1 MAERTVRRV
10 RSTRNLRGG
19 GAKKKDDGGSILG
32 AVLTPA
38 EWLINQVSRPAY
50 SVGSIVAGNPA
61 NALREMAAFTTLGA
75 SELIPGL
82 DAPETTVSDA
92 LQQRGV
98 KYPGGIGGFALR
110 FGTDL
115 VTDPASYV
123 TFGTAGAVK
132 GAVRSAGKEA
142 IERATKEAA
151 EQGLTGAQREAYIV
165 AAERG
170 ARTRAKRT
178 ADRQFAVQFAPVG
191 VTLARRGAPVA
202 SKDIVLSSSAVGRQI
217 EKALDAVGGSR
228 VATGTAK
235 VFATGGDPAVENRVV
250 DSMTQAVRQQADRTK
265 NNKLARILGIEGKL
279 LYRDAKAAGVSRDD
293 AARSIGAYLLAKAD
307 APKLGVS
314 HAAAYA
320 NYVDNASGML
330 KGKKKPNYMAFSDIE
345 RAFANRISFLEG
357 VSRGTAKKEVEA
369 GVKTADDIIENYV
382 PRIGRKGKD
391 QRQANKITG
400 YQAQSNALRS
410 STTQQR
416 RVLETS
422 DDWFKNGL
430 IPEDDYF
437 RLAQWRMNQSVD
449 LIAQQTALN
458 AVSARFGRVLDEQ
471 AVMDKVLGRQGKALE
486 KFQRAG
492 LVAGKAQQAQQKADE
507 QVVQRALDIQQRGQ
521 AITDARAAGAQQVAR
536 AQGDLDV
543 AQGVARENPL
553 PTQAQAAREAVARS
567 EGPTFADLQAFA
579 NEKFNAR
586 QFLVMA
592 RNELARRRQEV
603 ESGLEKASVLAPYE
617 RLVARS
623 EQAVKDAARAP
634 RELQDAAIAGLRT
647 DAINLLRGER
657 AARAAEVTKL
667 REAVRRAQRDGN
679 KVAIERAKG
688 RLREAQIRKRI
699 AEDRAS
705 RSRMNTEAA
714 QKRVENRRRILD
726 DRTAEVEEAAIS
738 AERTLKTPGA
748 RATPKE
754 MAEYKKQGWQQLQ
767 FAHDSVNAIVD
778 PKVREAVDNA
788 FQKAWEITS
797 DQGAYAAVR
806 QFVNSATSRWK
817 GLSLISVGYHM
828 RNLQSD
834 LMMSWM
840 AGAKDPRSLVQAVQ
854 IIRGRPGSMVI
865 QGQRMSYNDLLR
877 EAERNGTIRA
887 GEVAQDAGRIAQQAE
902 RQGRGVVGP
911 PRTPGEGSVAQ
922 ASYRFGRFREDS
934 TRLMLYIERR
944 KAGDSAEEA
953 AESVRNYLFDY
964 GDVSRFVSTTRRFL
978 LPFITWSAKA
988 LPRMVKQ
995 AVEKPRTFTRI
1006 GFATEAANQSFGP
1019 IDSNILPTGRT
1030 LSFAVPTFGVGSG
1043 PYTYNPENTLPYGVL
1058 NSFSPFGFKA
1068 AGRSAGMFLNPLVKA
1083 PIEIATNYNLYQG
1096 RTAPRRVQAP
1106 VWIRALSGAGA
1117 SGGVLDLGPKQDL
1130 YTKEEVPGYSRTW
1143 DSIFRMFPPYQ
1154 LAQAYPGVGV
1164 ESDRIS
1170 YLRSVFG
1177 VNVSPYERQRDLFY
1191 AQRFAPKA

>member
-10 RSTRNLRGG
+10 RSTRNVRGG

-61 NALREMAAFTTLGA
+61 NALREMAAFTTLGV

-98 KYPGGIGGFALR
+98 KYPGGVGGFALR

-132 GAVRSAGKEA
+132 GAVRAAGKEA
-142 IERATKEAA
+142 IERAGKEATQ
-151 EQGLTGAQREAYIV
+151 QGLTGAQRDAYIR

-170 ARTRAKRT
+170 SRTEAKRT
-178 ADRQFAVQFAPVG
+178 APRQFAVQFAPVG

-202 SKDIVLSSSAVGRQI
+202 SKDIVLKSSAVGRQI

-228 VATGTAK
+228 AFTGTSK
-235 VFATGGDPAVENRVV
+235 IFSTGGDPAIENRVV
-250 DSMTQAVRQQADRTK
+250 DSMTQAIRQQADRIK
-265 NNKLARILGIEGKL
+265 NDRLSKILAREGREL
-279 LYRDAKAAGVSRDD
+279 VRVAKGAGVTRDD
-293 AARSIGAYLLAKAD
+293 AARSVGAFMLARAD

-314 HAAAYA
+314 HAEAYA
-320 NYVDNASGML
+320 NFVENASKAGSKAEYMDFSAIEQVL
-330 KGKKKPNYMAFSDIE
+330 KDRVGFFD
-345 RAFANRISFLEG
+345 G
-357 VSRGTAKKEVEA
+357 VAKTTGRMEVKA
-369 GVKTADDIIENYV
+369 GVKTNDDIIENYV

-391 QRQANKITG
+391 QRKANKVEG

-416 RVLETS
+416 RVLETT

-458 AVSARFGRVLDEQ
+458 AVSARFGRVTDE
-471 AVMDKVLGRQGKALE
+471 AALMEKVLGRQGKALE
-486 KFQRAG
+486 KMQRAG
-492 LVAGKAQQAQQKADE
+492 NIVGKAQQAQQKSDE
-507 QVVQRALDIQQRGQ
+507 QVVQRALDVAERAEVVRG
-521 AITDARAAGAQQVAR
+521 ARSVGDQQVAR

-543 AQGVARENPL
+543 VQGVARENPL
-553 PTQAQAAREAVARS
+553 PTQAQAAAQAAARA

-579 NEKFNAR
+579 NDKFSAR

-592 RNELARRRQEV
+592 RNELARRRDEV
-603 ESGLEKASVLAPYE
+603 EAGLEKASVLSPYE
-617 RLVARS
+617 RLVSRA
-623 EQAVKDAARAP
+623 EQAVKDSARAP
-634 RELQDAAIAGLRT
+634 GKSQAAQVKALR
-647 DAINLLRGER
+647 DEAINVLRGEK
-657 AARAAEVTKL
+657 AARAADVSKARENL
-667 REAVRRAQRDGN
+667 RKARRSKN
-679 KVAIERAKG
+679 KVAVERAKG
-688 RLREAQIRKRI
+688 RLREAELRKRI

-714 QKRVENRRRILD
+714 QKRLENRRRILA
-726 DRTAEVEEAAIS
+726 DRTAEVEDAAVS
-738 AERTLKTPGA
+738 AERTLRVPGE
-748 RATPKE
+748 RATPGE
-754 MAEYKKQGWQQLQ
+754 MAEYKKAGWQNLQ
-767 FAHDSVNAIVD
+767 YARDSVDAIVD

-788 FQKAWEITS
+788 FNKAWEITS
-797 DQGAYAAVR
+797 DQGSYAAVR

-834 LMMSWM
+834 LMMSWI
-840 AGAKDPRSLVQAVQ
+840 AGAKDPRSLVQAIQ
-854 IIRGRPGSMVI
+854 MIRGRTGSVVI
-865 QGQRMSYNDLLR
+865 KGQKVSYGDLLR

-902 RQGRGVVGP
+902 RQGRGVVGK
-911 PRTPGEGSVAQ
+911 PRAPGEGAVAQ
-922 ASYRFGRFREDS
+922 GSYRFGRFREDS

-944 KAGDSAEEA
+944 KAGDTAEEA
-953 AESVRNYLFDY
+953 AEVVRNYLFDY

-995 AVEKPRTFTRI
+995 AVEQPRTFTRI

-1019 IDSNILPTGRT
+1019 IDSDILPVGRT
-1030 LSFAVPTFGVGSG
+1030 LSFAIPTMGMGSG
-1043 PYTYNPENTLPYGVL
+1043 TYTYNPENTLPYGVL
-1058 NSFSPFGFKA
+1058 NSFSPFGFKS
-1068 AGRSAGMFLNPLVKA
+1068 AGRSAGMFLNPLVKT

-1106 VWIRALSGAGA
+1106 VWIRALTGAGA
-1117 SGGVLDLGPKQDL
+1117 SGGVLDLGTKQDL

-1170 YLRSVFG
+1170 YLRSVLG